1 MYSSQAGFASSSYL
15 NVSLLMQCGDPFK
28 EEDMIVINGNKEE
41 VEKLKQKMLERREKA
56 KKKVSLTSHPTAVKC
71 LMVIYSTLTLY

>member
-1 MYSSQAGFASSSYL
+1 MFSSQAGFVGSSYL

-28 EEDMIVINGNKEE
+28 EEDVVVINGTKVE

-56 KKKVSLTSHPTAVKC
+56 KSKVS
-71 LMVIYSTLTLY
+71 